1 MDCRILRHATLKADG
16 HLGCDDSVG
25 YGINLGHVSM
35 APGWRLRDVLEGPVY
50 SHVRSAFRDGR
61 VPWPGTCEGCDLFS
75 AGAEPNDTLARRIE
89 LLVEPTLACN
99 IACACCLRKQIVAKG
114 RSTTGLD
121 PAILARFVESAR
133 TDGITIDQVHYIGWG
148 EPLMHGDFRALF
160 DIVKN
165 GAPEANQMVT
175 TAGNVDFRST
185 VGDAALDRL
194 IVSCDGSRQEPYGR
208 YRRGGDLETV
218 IRFMRD
224 CRRYGDPG
232 TFLEWK
238 YILFEFNDSDADLLR
253 AQEIADEIGVDSLL
267 FIITNSKWHS
277 ERFTVDSPERVP
289 LVSPVASMSPAAAMN
304 AVAIEARGF
313 RPSPE
318 TGEGRGHI
326 DLCTVSVGKFLTV
339 EGWALDRSGAAVDR
353 IELLI
358 DGEVRARS
366 RTNLRRLD
374 VVAVHPDAAGANCG
388 YLFRLPVDPAALP
401 GTVEVRCS
409 GPSGAFVLG
418 GRPNWRMSSSG
429 LKRRRDLPSI
439 APPILESA

>member
-1 MDCRILRHATLKADG
+1 MDCRILRHVTLKADG

-35 APGWRLRDVLEGPVY
+35 ASGWRLRDTLEGPVY
-50 SHVRSAFRDGR
+50 RHVRSSFQAGR
-61 VPWPGTCEGCDLFS
+61 LPWPGTCEGCDLFS
-75 AGAEPNDTLARRIE
+75 AGAEPNDTLDRRIE

-99 IACACCLRKQIVAKG
+99 IACACCLRKQIIAKG
-114 RSTTGLD
+114 RHTTSLD
-121 PAILARFVESAR
+121 PAILERFIESAR

-148 EPLMHGDFRALF
+148 EPLMHGDFRSLF
-160 DIVKN
+160 DVVKN
-165 GAPEANQMVT
+165 GAPLANQMVT

-185 VGDAALDRL
+185 VGDAAVDRL
-194 IVSCDGSRQEPYGR
+194 IVSCDGARQEAYGR

-224 CRRYGDPG
+224 CRRFGDPR

-253 AQEIADEIGVDSLL
+253 AQEIADDIGVDSIL

-277 ERFTVDSPERVP
+277 ERFTVDSAERVS

-304 AVAIEARGF
+304 AVAIESRGF
-313 RPSPE
+313 QRLDQE
-318 TGEGRGHI
+318 LGGRGHI

-339 EGWALDRSGAAVDR
+339 EGWALDRSGSYVDR

-358 DGEVRARS
+358 DGDVRALS
-366 RTNLRRLD
+366 RTNLRRHD
-374 VVAVHPDAAGANCG
+374 VVSTHSDAVGPNCG
-388 YLFRLPVDPAALP
+388 FMFRVPVDPNALP
-401 GTVEVRCS
+401 RTVEVRFASPS
-409 GPSGAFVLG
+409 GPFILG
-418 GRPNWRMSSSG
+418 GRPNWHMSTVG
-429 LKRRRDLPSI
+429 AKRRSDLPAI
-439 APPILESA
+439 APPLVGLT

>member
-1 MDCRILRHATLKADG
+1 
-16 HLGCDDSVG
+16 
-25 YGINLGHVSM
+25 
-35 APGWRLRDVLEGPVY
+35 
-50 SHVRSAFRDGR
+50 
-61 VPWPGTCEGCDLFS
+61 
-75 AGAEPNDTLARRIE
+75 
-89 LLVEPTLACN
+89 
-99 IACACCLRKQIVAKG
+99 
-114 RSTTGLD
+114 
-121 PAILARFVESAR
+121 
-133 TDGITIDQVHYIGWG
+133 
-148 EPLMHGDFRALF
+148 
-160 DIVKN
+160 
-165 GAPEANQMVT
+165 
-175 TAGNVDFRST
+175 
-185 VGDAALDRL
+185 
-194 IVSCDGSRQEPYGR
+194 
-208 YRRGGDLETV
+208 
-218 IRFMRD
+218 
-224 CRRYGDPG
+224 
-232 TFLEWK
+232 
-238 YILFEFNDSDADLLR
+238 
-253 AQEIADEIGVDSLL
+253 
-267 FIITNSKWHS
+267 
-277 ERFTVDSPERVP
+277 
-289 LVSPVASMSPAAAMN
+289 MN